1 MKNNKEA
8 KKELIIPV
16 IIFIVILVSVIAT
29 TVMINNRPAT
39 DSNLNPVTNPEG
51 TNDEPKMENNKMNKI
66 YVNIN
71 GEKLKIQLEDNSTAM
86 ALAKMLPLTLS
97 MSDLNNNE
105 KYVYLDN
112 SLPTN
117 TFNPNRVEA
126 GDVMLF
132 GNNCLVIFYKSFDTD
147 YSYSKIGH
155 IDNLPELGGGE
166 ISIELNEE

>member
-16 IIFIVILVSVIAT
+16 IIFIVILVSIIVT

-39 DSNLNPVTNPEG
+39 DPNLNPVVNSEE
-51 TNDEPKMENNKMNKI
+51 TNDEPKTENNKMNKI

-86 ALAKMLPLTLS
+86 ALAKMLLLTLS

-117 TFNPNRVEA
+117 TFNPNRVET

-132 GNNCLVIFYKSFDTD
+132 GDNCLVIFYKSFDTD
-147 YSYSKIGH
+147 YSYSKIDH

-166 ISIELNEE
+166 IPIELNEE